1 MDMGD
6 TMMMGGTPTDSP
18 LNASG
23 IDFSNDTQASIFLGE
38 ILDDGVF
45 QVDGNMYATT
55 FWFGICAVI
64 AICAFLNVTQKITF
78 KMRYA
83 RAADFQRNPLLPVI
97 EFELLPQTG
106 YGLPRPPTC
115 SRKQLLAL
123 QPSAAKQ
130 PTYNIHQRAASP

>member
-23 IDFSNDTQASIFLGE
+23 IDFSNDTQASMFLAE

-45 QVDGNMYATT
+45 QVDGNMYART

-64 AICAFLNVTQKITF
+64 AICALLNVTQKITF

-83 RAADFQRNPLLPVI
+83 WAADFQRNPLLLVI

-106 YGLPRPPTC
+106 YGLPRPPTR
-115 SRKQLLAL
+115 SRKRLLAL

-130 PTYNIHQRAASP
+130 PTYSIHQRAASP